1 MGVSA
6 LAMNGDL
13 KTISDETI
21 AELETALR
29 GQLLLPQ
36 SEGYDEART
45 IWNAMIDRRPALIA
59 RCAGPADVIRA
70 VRFEP

>member
-21 AELETALR
+21 AELETA
-29 GQLLLPQ
+29 P
-36 SEGYDEART
+36 S
-45 IWNAMIDRRPALIA
+45 RPAALA
-59 RCAGPADVIRA
+59 SLGGV
-70 VRFEP
+70 